1 MGVGVLLIA
10 LRGHVPAWA
19 TFPLANFLLF
29 TYLMMRIQSLRL
41 DLAVPWRWKWMAA
54 AALLFV
60 LVLESIRLGLENL
73 KLVVI
78 YNNSVYTVISY
89 YLATLAWQ
97 LGHQEKSHS
106 VFWIA
111 WSYRAIAAGTL
122 ISAIVSSM
130 GLGTGP
136 SVELLEANPF
146 RIIIVIIVIPSM
158 VISHIAYVGFILER
172 THRQIIEAEKQY
184 RAIIETTLDGF
195 CVCDMEGQFIDV
207 NKTYCDMIGY
217 GRDELLTMRLS
228 EIKYDGNALDIQA
241 RIQQVMQR
249 GYDRFESRHQCKN
262 GRILDVEVSTT
273 FQPTG
278 DGQFLVFIHDITGR
292 KRSELALR
300 KSEEKFKALAD
311 DSPLAI
317 YMTVGVE
324 QKNEYI
330 NLTAVKLFGYTLDE
344 TPTVEQWWPL
354 AYPDEAYRRQVE
366 EEWQRKVEK
375 AIETRSEIEPME
387 VVVTC
392 KDGSRK
398 NIEWGFKTIGEQNW
412 AFGIDLTA
420 RRQMENELRDSEARL
435 RSYFELPLSGRAITS
450 PSTGWIEVNATLCD
464 MLGYSETELTQMTWA
479 ELTHPDDLTAD
490 LALFNR
496 VMAGEI
502 DGYTMEK
509 RFIHKNGHSV
519 HTHLAAHCLRKPDQS
534 VDYFVALI
542 IDISDLRKA
551 QESLKHSEERLRQ
564 ITDIAPVFLAEI
576 DKELCYRFVNRRYA
590 ELFGLPPDQFCGKR
604 VSTIIP
610 EQALANSQPYMLKA
624 LDDQPVEFETE
635 LTEPSGKR
643 KFVAA
648 RYAPRHDD
656 TGQVIGFVAAIIDI
670 TERKQSEEEIKQLA
684 FYDPLTQLPNR
695 RLLLDRLRQAT
706 VSSDRDKTHG
716 ALLFIDLDNF
726 KTLNDTLGHDK
737 GDLLLQQVAS
747 RITAGVRESDTV
759 ARFGGDEFVVM
770 LTGLAADIEEAA
782 AQAQKIG
789 WKIIDNL
796 NQKYSLA
803 GYEHYC
809 SASIGITLFVGQGSS
824 IDELLKQADIALYQA
839 KAAGRNAL
847 RFFDPQMQS
856 SITLHA
862 ALVNDLRH
870 ALEKNQL
877 VLYCQIEV
885 DHERKG
891 IGAEALLRWQHPLRG
906 LVPPQE
912 FIHLAEESRIIQP
925 IGKWVLETAC
935 AILKSWEKNL
945 SSRQL
950 HLAVNISVR
959 QFCQPDFVDEVLEIV
974 RDAGIEPGSL
984 VLELTESVVLSDL
997 NDAVTK
1003 MNALKELGV
1012 RFSLDDFGTGYSS
1025 LTYLTCL
1032 PFDQLKID
1040 RSFVQN
1046 IGVSHS
1052 DAAIIKAIIAMANEL
1067 GISVVAEGVET
1078 EGQHDFLKQHGCQ
1091 IFQGYL
1097 FGRPV
1102 QMAEFVENL
1111 KFNSA
1116 IGA

>member
-1 MGVGVLLIA
+1 MGVGVLLIG

-29 TYLMMRIQSLRL
+29 AYLMMRIQSLRL
-41 DLAVPWRWKWMAA
+41 DLSAPWRREWMMA

-60 LVLESIRLGLENL
+60 LVLEYIRLGLENL
-73 KLVVI
+73 TLVVI

-89 YLATLAWQ
+89 YLATLAWR

-106 VFWIA
+106 AFWIA
-111 WSYRAIAAGTL
+111 WSYRTMAAGTL
-122 ISAIVSSM
+122 LSAISCSM
-130 GLGTGP
+130 GLGVAP
-136 SVELLEANPF
+136 SPDMLDANPF
-146 RIIIVIIVIPSM
+146 RLVMVIVIIPFM

-195 CVCDMEGQFIDV
+195 CVCDMEGRFIDV

-228 EIKYDGNALDIQA
+228 DIKSDGNTLSIQA
-241 RIQQVMQR
+241 RIQQTMQM
-249 GYDRFESRHQCKN
+249 GFNRFESRHQCKN
-262 GRILDVEVSTT
+262 GRLLEVEISTT

-278 DGQFLVFIHDITGR
+278 AGQFLVFMHDITRR

-330 NLTAVKLFGYTLDE
+330 NLTALTLFGYTLDE

-398 NIEWGFKTIGEQNW
+398 NIQWGFKAIGEQNW

-435 RSYFELPLSGRAITS
+435 RSYFELPLTGRAITS
-450 PSTGWIEVNATLCD
+450 PSTGWIEVNTTLCD
-464 MLGYSETELTQMTWA
+464 MLGYNETELTQMTWA
-479 ELTHPDDLTAD
+479 ELTHPDDLTTD
-490 LALFNR
+490 LAQFNR

-519 HTHLAAHCLRKPDQS
+519 HTHLAVHCLRKPDQS

-551 QESLKHSEERLRQ
+551 EESLKHSEERLRQ

-624 LDDQPVEFETE
+624 LNDQSVEFETE

-643 KFVAA
+643 KFLAA

-670 TERKQSEEEIKQLA
+670 TERKRAEEEIKQLA

-695 RLLLDRLRQAT
+695 RLLLDRLQQAT
-706 VSSDRDKTHG
+706 VNSDRDKTHG

-747 RITAGVRESDTV
+747 RVTAGVRESDTV

-770 LTGLAADIEEAA
+770 LTGLAGDIEEAA
-782 AQAQKIG
+782 AQTQKIG

-796 NQKYSLA
+796 NQTYSLA

-809 SASIGITLFVGQGSS
+809 SASIGITLFFGHDSS
-824 IDELLKQADIALYQA
+824 IDDLLKMADVAMYQA
-839 KAAGRNAL
+839 KAQGRNTL
-847 RFFDPQMQS
+847 RIFDPRMQPPIAS
-856 SITLHA
+856 RATLT
-862 ALVNDLRH
+862 NDLHR
-870 ALEKNQL
+870 ALEKNQFEL
-877 VLYCQIEV
+877 FYQIEV
-885 DHERKG
+885 GHNQKAV
-891 IGAEALLRWQHPLRG
+891 GAEALLRWNHPERG
-906 LVPPQE
+906 LILPQE
-912 FIHLAEESRIIQP
+912 FIPLAEETGLIQP
-925 IGKWVLETAC
+925 IGQWVLKSAC
-935 AILKSWEKNL
+935 TLIKSWDKRPNW
-945 SSRQL
+945 QHL

-959 QFCQPDFVDEVLEIV
+959 QFQQPNFVDNVCEILRETGANPGRLMLEVAEN
-974 RDAGIEPGSL
+974 
-984 VLELTESVVLSDL
+984 VVLVDL
-997 NDAVTK
+997 NQAIAIIS
-1003 MNALKELGV
+1003 ALKDCGV
-1012 RFSLDDFGTGYSS
+1012 RFSLGHSGTGHSS
-1025 LTYLTCL
+1025 LAHLVRL
-1032 PFDQLKID
+1032 PFDQMKID

-1046 IGVSHS
+1046 IAVNPS
-1052 DAAIIKAIIAMANEL
+1052 DSAIIENLMVMAEKLGVAI
-1067 GISVVAEGVET
+1067 VAEGVET
-1078 EGQHDFLKQHGCQ
+1078 EAQRASLEKFGCPVY
-1091 IFQGYL
+1091 QGYL
-1097 FGRPV
+1097 FGKPLPL
-1102 QMAEFVENL
+1102 AEFEGQFEL
-1111 KFNSA
+1111 
-1116 IGA
+1116 